1 MGKLFSLAIVYTPD
15 GGRPLSLARVSDRF
29 LLGCA
34 AAAALR
40 ESEQQAECLM
50 VTDPVLGLVQTEETA
65 RLRRILNLLIAS
77 EHDHLM

>member
-40 ESEQQAECLM
+40 ESEQQA
-50 VTDPVLGLVQTEETA
+50 A